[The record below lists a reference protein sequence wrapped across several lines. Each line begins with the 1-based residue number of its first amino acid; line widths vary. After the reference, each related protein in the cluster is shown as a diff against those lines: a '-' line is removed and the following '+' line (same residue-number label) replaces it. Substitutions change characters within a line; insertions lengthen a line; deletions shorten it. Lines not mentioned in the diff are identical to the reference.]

1 MWLNPLFERFVD
13 NSPVTVI
20 VRTLME
26 SVLDEDRLDALFE
39 QTAQTGYTREILF
52 STLVNM
58 MVQVVCSVH
67 QSIGAV
73 FKVTAAEMGVTKSA
87 VYGKLNRLETCVS
100 QALVRSTAQEL
111 AALLGNMGVR
121 QPNLLS
127 PYRQKILDGN
137 GLGATEHRLDV
148 LRNQGAGALPGKS
161 LVILEP
167 ALGLATDLFLCE
179 DGHAQERSLLP
190 SLLETVKADD
200 VWMGDRNFC
209 TTGLLFGVA
218 SRQAF
223 FVIRQHQNLPWQAET
238 ELVYQGDT
246 DGGQV
251 FSQTGVVEYEGQ
263 QLRCRRVVVRLK
275 QPTRNGESEIAI
287 LSNLPDTMISAVLI
301 AESYRGRWSIET
313 LFQVAT
319 VNFHCEIK
327 TLGYPSAAL
336 FSFCMAL
343 VAYNLFSTLKSI
355 LGSVHG
361 ADAVGKLS
369 YYYLADELEG
379 TYRGMMIALPPSEW
393 QGLGELSLVNLSDL
407 LQDWAAKVNLSVFT
421 SSPRKPKKPKPKPVY
436 DPAHPHVSTARLLA
450 QKKARAS
457 PAK

>member
-1 MWLNPLFERFVD
+1 
-13 NSPVTVI
+13 
-20 VRTLME
+20 
-26 SVLDEDRLDALFE
+26 
-39 QTAQTGYTREILF
+39 
-52 STLVNM
+52 
-58 MVQVVCSVH
+58 
-67 QSIGAV
+67 
-73 FKVTAAEMGVTKSA
+73 
-87 VYGKLNRLETCVS
+87 
-100 QALVRSTAQEL
+100 
-111 AALLGNMGVR
+111 
-121 QPNLLS
+121 
-127 PYRQKILDGN
+127 
-137 GLGATEHRLDV
+137 LGATEHRLDV
-148 LRNQGAGALPGKS
+148 LRNKGAGALPGKS

-200 VWMGDRNFC
+200 VLMGDRNFC

-238 ELVYQGDT
+238 ELVHAGDT

-251 FSQTGVVEYEGQ
+251 FAQTGMVEYEGQ
-263 QLRCRRVVVRLK
+263 QLRCRRVVVRLM
-275 QPTRNGESEIAI
+275 QPTRNRESEIAL
-287 LSNLPDTMISAVLI
+287 LSNLPDTVISAVLI

-327 TLGYPSAAL
+327 TLGYPRAAL

-343 VAYNLFSTLKSI
+343 VAYNLFSALKSI
-355 LGSVHG
+355 LESVHG
-361 ADAVGKLS
+361 VDAVGKLS

-393 QGLGELSLVNLSDL
+393 QGLGELSLGNLSDL

-421 SSPRKPKKPKPKPVY
+421 SSPRKPKKPKPKPAY